1 MLALRENSGKVGTD
15 RAWLRTAMATPPFV
29 RKVLS
34 VRGTSLASRVALTA
48 AFWWSGIA
56 KLTHFGDAIAEVRHF
71 GLEPAALIATMT
83 IVVQLAGSA
92 LVISGCAVWLGAGAL
107 AVFTLLATLVAHAF
121 WTVPIADR
129 GAALNTFLEHLGLIG
144 GFVLVTLLT
153 FRNESDRGPQR

>member
-1 MLALRENSGKVGTD
+1 MPAVRENNGKVPTG
-15 RAWLRTAMATPPFV
+15 RAWFRTAMATPTFV
-29 RKVLS
+29 RNVLCA
-34 VRGTSLASRVALTA
+34 RGTPLASRVALTA

-83 IVVQLAGSA
+83 VVVQLAGSA

-107 AVFTLLATLVAHAF
+107 AVFTLLATLLAHAF
-121 WTVPIADR
+121 WTVPIASR
-129 GAALNTFLEHLGLIG
+129 GATLNTFLEHVGLIG

-153 FRNESDRGPQR
+153 VRNESDRGPQR

>member
-1 MLALRENSGKVGTD
+1 MPAVRENNGKVHTD
-15 RAWLRTAMATPPFV
+15 RAWLRTMMVTPALV
-29 RKVLS
+29 RNVLS
-34 VRGTSLASRVALTA
+34 ARGMPLASRVALTA

-83 IVVQLAGSA
+83 VVVQLAGSA

-129 GAALNTFLEHLGLIG
+129 GATLNTFLEHVGLIG

-153 FRNESDRGPQR
+153 VRNEADRAPQR